1 MTYAQIISKELE
13 IKEWQVEN
21 TLQLI
26 DSGCTIPFIARYR
39 KEQTGELDD
48 VILRKL
54 SEMYIYQKSLR
65 ERKDQVIRLILESK
79 PDAMTDVL
87 KNSIENALTLT
98 EVEDLYRPFKV
109 KRRTRGTIAREK
121 GLAPLAEYIM
131 AQKVNE
137 AELDTFVKGFIS
149 EEKGVNSNEDAINGA
164 MDIIAEDISDDAEIR
179 KYARKLYLDKA
190 ILETQAAKPD
200 VDSVYR
206 NYYKFQNTVAVL
218 QKSSHRILAINRG
231 EKDEYLSV
239 SLIGP
244 QDEIILFIKNK
255 YIKSN
260 NNACAAII
268 SRAIEDC
275 WKRLIKDSI
284 EREIRAHLTEIAE
297 EDAIK
302 VFSVNLA
309 SLLMIAPVKGKIVL
323 ALDPGFRNGCKISIV
338 DATGNVLETGVIYPV
353 PPYSKIQESEKTL
366 LGLFKKYE
374 VDLVAL
380 GNGTASAETEVFL
393 VNTLAKAH
401 KKIPFTIVN
410 EAGASVYSASEEGS
424 REFPDFDVNVRS
436 AVSLARRIQDP
447 LAELVKI
454 DPKAIGVG
462 QYQHDMNQ
470 KNLDNSLTGVVE
482 SCVNSVGVELNT
494 ASSALLKFI
503 SGINRTIAD
512 NIVQYRSE
520 NGNFT
525 SRTQLKKV
533 AKLGPK
539 CFEQCAGFLRI
550 SESKNILDNTGVHP
564 ESYDAALKLLEV
576 TGYNIKDVLARNLK
590 DLIPKIDS
598 IGRSKIAQEIG
609 IGLPTLNDIIKEL
622 VKPGRDPRDELP
634 QPILRS
640 ETMSIENLVPGSI
653 MDGTVRNVTAFGAF
667 VDIGVHQDGLVHI
680 SQISD
685 SFVSNPLDVLS
696 VGDIIKVKILD
707 VDVEKKRISL
717 SRKGL

>member
-1 MTYAQIISKELE
+1 LTYAQIISKELGVQ
-13 IKEWQVEN
+13 EWQVAN
-21 TLQLI
+21 TIELI
-26 DSGCTIPFIARYR
+26 ESGCTIPFIARYR
-39 KEQTGELDD
+39 KENTGELDD
-48 VILRKL
+48 INLRKL
-54 SEMYIYQKSLR
+54 SEMYIYQKSLK
-65 ERKDQVIRLILESK
+65 ERKDQVIRLIIENK
-79 PDAMTDVL
+79 PDSMTDVL
-87 KNSIENALTLT
+87 KASIENALTLT

-121 GLAPLAEYIM
+121 GLAPLAEFLL
-131 AQKVNE
+131 AQKSSADELEAFAQSFILPEKNVNN
-137 AELDTFVKGFIS
+137 I
-149 EEKGVNSNEDAINGA
+149 EDAFAGA

-179 KYARKLYLDKA
+179 KFARELYLSKA
-190 ILETQAAKPD
+190 VLDTQASKPD
-200 VDSVYR
+200 IDSVYR

-218 QKSSHRILAINRG
+218 EKSSHRILAINRG
-231 EKDEYLSV
+231 EKDEFLSV
-239 SLIGP
+239 SLIAP
-244 QDEIILFIKNK
+244 QDDIILAIKRK
-255 YIKSN
+255 YLAVRNTASTDF
-260 NNACAAII
+260 I

-284 EREIRAHLTEIAE
+284 EREIRAHLTEKAGD
-297 EDAIK
+297 DAIK
-302 VFSVNLA
+302 IFSANLA

-323 ALDPGFRNGCKISIV
+323 ALDPGFRNGCKISVV
-338 DATGNVLETGVIYPV
+338 DATSNVLETGVIYPV
-353 PPYSKIQESEKTL
+353 PPNNQVQKSEKAL
-366 LGLFKKYE
+366 LDLFKKYE

-393 VNTLAKAH
+393 VNALAKAH
-401 KKIPFTIVN
+401 KKISFTIVN

-436 AVSLARRIQDP
+436 AVSLARRLQDP

-470 KNLDNSLTGVVE
+470 KNLDSSLTGVVE
-482 SCVNSVGVELNT
+482 TCVNSVGVELNT
-494 ASSALLKFI
+494 SSSALLKFI
-503 SGINRTIAD
+503 SGITRTIAD
-512 NIVQYRSE
+512 NIVQYRSD

-525 SRTQLKKV
+525 SRAQLKKV

-564 ESYDAALKLLEV
+564 ESYAAALKLLEL
-576 TGYNIKDVLARNLK
+576 TGYTIKDVLAHNLK
-590 DLIPKIDS
+590 DLIPSIDKL
-598 IGRSKIAQEIG
+598 GRSKIAEEIG

-634 QPILRS
+634 QPILRNES
-640 ETMSIENLVPGSI
+640 MSIENLIAGTV
-653 MDGTVRNVTAFGAF
+653 MEGTVRNVTSFGAF

-696 VGDIIKVKILD
+696 VGDIIKVKILE
-707 VDVEKKRISL
+707 VDVAKKRISL